1 MRLEFINRIKENE
14 VLGKN
19 IFTSEGK
26 ILLKSGTRLT
36 KSYLEKIQSLGVYYI
51 YVVDARL
58 EDISVEDELLTELKQ
73 HTMNSISTII
83 KSTFNYNKKQ
93 MSDSLL
99 TVETL
104 IQYII
109 SNGDINK
116 SLYDIQTYSNSTY
129 VHSLNVCI
137 MSVFLGQSLG
147 LGEKNLTDL
156 GTAAILHDIGKQK
169 VSANILNKVTPLTQE
184 ETDELKKHTLYG
196 EEILKKNVRISEP
209 IIRAVLE
216 HHERVD
222 GNGYPHGLV
231 DTQISRFAKII
242 SVSDVYDTISNTKTY
257 KKNYTPQDAYELI
270 LAGSGIL
277 FDKLVVQK
285 FRQTF
290 AVYPLGCCV
299 KLSNGVE
306 GYVIMQNEN
315 FPDRPVIRVLYNH
328 VSKEPILFY
337 EIDLLKNLSLVINE
351 II

>member
-14 VLGKN
+14 ILGKN

-26 ILLKSGTRLT
+26 ILLKAGTKLSN
-36 KSYLEKIQSLGVYYI
+36 SYLEKMKNLGVYYLYI
-51 YVVDARL
+51 IDERL
-58 EDISVEDELLTELKQ
+58 EDISVEDEILTELKQ

-93 MSDSLL
+93 MSESLG

-104 IQYII
+104 IQYLI

-147 LGEKNLTDL
+147 LREKNLTEL
-156 GTAAILHDIGKQK
+156 GTAAILHDIGKK
-169 VSANILNKVTPLTQE
+169 MVPINILNKITPLTQE
-184 ETDELKKHTLYG
+184 EADELKRHTIYG
-196 EEILKKNVRISEP
+196 EEILRKNVRISEP
-209 IIRAVLE
+209 VIRAVLE

-242 SVSDVYDTISNTKTY
+242 AVSDVYDTISNTQTY

-306 GYVIMQNEN
+306 GYIIMQNDN
-315 FPDRPVIRVLYNH
+315 FPDRPIIRVLYDYLT
-328 VSKEPILFY
+328 KEPIPFY
-337 EIDLLKNLSLVINE
+337 EIDLLKNLNLIIKE